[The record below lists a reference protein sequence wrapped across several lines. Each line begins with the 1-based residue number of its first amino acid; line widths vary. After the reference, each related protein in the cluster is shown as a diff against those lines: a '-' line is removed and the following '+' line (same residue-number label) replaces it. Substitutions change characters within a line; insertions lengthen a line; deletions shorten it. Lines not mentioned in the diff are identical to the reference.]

1 MIIQWINDIVGIL
14 PVYSGSGSSY
24 NFNAEMYRYICACA
38 ILIVGVVVSFKL
50 VFSILRM
57 LFKGR
62 Y

>member
-1 MIIQWINDIVGIL
+1 MIIEWINDIVGRL
-14 PVYSGSGSSY
+14 PVYTSTQSQ

-50 VFSILRM
+50 IFSILRM
-57 LFKGR
+57 FFKGR